1 MCGLKM
7 GLTAQN
13 LFKKATESI
22 VLLMLNVH
30 VCMFTESIPIPKSG
44 LSAAAIIAISV
55 VCPLAFLATVVILV
69 AVVKRRTL

>member
-13 LFKKATESI
+13 LFKKVTESI
-22 VLLMLNVH
+22 VWLMLNVH
-30 VCMFTESIPIPKSG
+30 ACMFTESIPIPKSV

-55 VCPLAFLATVVILV
+55 VCLLAFLATVVILA
-69 AVVKRRTL
+69 AVVKRRAM

>member
-13 LFKKATESI
+13 LFKKVTESI
-22 VLLMLNVH
+22 VLLTLNVH
-30 VCMFTESIPIPKSG
+30 ACMFTDSIPIPKSG

-55 VCPLAFLATVVILV
+55 VCSLTFLATVVILV
-69 AVVKRRTL
+69 AVVKRRTM